1 MTNFQQ
7 SILPDYIHP
16 IRYIL
21 EFSPNLEDFT
31 FSGNETIELNI
42 SKSFNEITLHSSEID
57 IIDVDLSGKNPSIAS
72 DIESE
77 TVTFQFDTEIP
88 AGNYSLN
95 INFCGTF

>member
-42 SKSFNEITLHSSEID
+42 SKSFSEITLHSSEIE
-57 IIDVDLSGKNPSIAS
+57 IIDVDLSGKTPSIESNVA
-72 DIESE
+72 SE
-77 TVTFQFDTEIP
+77 TVTFQFDAEISP
-88 AGNYSLN
+88 GNYSLN
-95 INFCGTF
+95 INFS